1 MIEVLEIDKNGV
13 MNSVAEVGDTTSV
26 FDEDNLAQPKPVP
39 GYPNEYYI
47 PWGPD
52 DQLPYLIKKLVGDD
66 EVTSQNKYFNV
77 LTCYGA
83 GVQIHDKLTNKPTE
97 DVEVDDW
104 AFAQN
109 LPYLFLNMATDMKY
123 YFFSVVVVILSK
135 DRTRINR
142 ILHKDAC
149 YCRLQK
155 ADEEG
160 RIKHVYY
167 GNFRSSAAPLN
178 KVERIPLLDEIDPLG
193 DLRIRMGLKPG
204 NTGLRERSDNSYK
217 FAMIVRFPTAGCQ
230 FYPIPYYSAI
240 FRGGSYDEKRLIS
253 VGKLA
258 KLKNHTGIKYQIEV
272 ERGYWDRLVLDE
284 NITDPQKAQE
294 RIKKERENIREFVIG
309 LENSD
314 KAWITQYYVDPNG
327 KAVSDV
333 IIHNVESAKEG
344 GDWMDEINVSAN
356 TICYGDNV
364 HPNLVGAVPGKS
376 QSNNSGSD
384 KRELFTMKQS
394 LEVSSHDLLLRPLQV
409 SFRYNG
415 WTNVKPVVPMIML
428 TTLDE
433 HTDAKRVTN
442 HKQQQNDNK
451 GNA

>member
-1 MIEVLEIDKNGV
+1 MIEVLDIDSRNGV
-13 MNSVAEVGDTTSV
+13 MASISEVGDTTSV
-26 FDEDNLAQPKPVP
+26 FDEESIVQTRPVP
-39 GYPNEYYI
+39 GYENEEYV
-47 PWGPD
+47 PWGYD
-52 DQLPYLIKKLVGDD
+52 DQLPYTIKKLVGDD
-66 EVTSQNKYFNV
+66 EVTSQNKFFNV

-83 GVQIHDKLTNKPTE
+83 GVQIHDKTTDKPTE
-97 DVEVDDW
+97 NQEIDDW
-104 AFAQN
+104 AFSQN
-109 LPYLFLNMATDMKY
+109 LPYLFLNMATDLKY
-123 YFFSVVVVILSK
+123 YFFTVVVIILSK
-135 DRTRINR
+135 DQTRINR

-160 RIKHVYY
+160 RIRHVYY
-167 GNFRSSAAPLN
+167 ANFRTSAGPLK

-193 DLRIRMGLKPG
+193 DLKQRLGVNPDK
-204 NTGLRERSDNSYK
+204 TGRKQRTDESCK
-217 FAMIVRFPTAGCQ
+217 FAMLIRFPTAGCQ
-230 FYPIPYYSAI
+230 YYPIPYYSAI

-272 ERGYWDRLVLDE
+272 ERGYWERLVLEE
-284 NITDPQKAQE
+284 NISDPEKMKE
-294 RIKKERENIREFVIG
+294 RIKKERENIRDFVIG

-333 IIHNVESAKEG
+333 IIHNVEASKEG

-394 LEVSSHDLLLRPLQV
+394 LEVSSHDLLLRPLQA
-409 SFRYNG
+409 SLRFNG
-415 WTNVKPVVPMIML
+415 WNTVKPVVPMIML

-433 HTDAKRVTN
+433 HADAKRVTN
-442 HKQQQNDNK
+442 HKQQKEQ
-451 GNA
+451 

>member
-1 MIEVLEIDKNGV
+1 MIEVLDIDSRNGV
-13 MNSVAEVGDTTSV
+13 MASISEVGDTTSV
-26 FDEDNLAQPKPVP
+26 FDEESVVQARPVP
-39 GYPNEYYI
+39 GYNNEEYI
-47 PWGPD
+47 PWGYD

-66 EVTSQNKYFNV
+66 EVTSQNKFFNV

-83 GVQIHDKLTNKPTE
+83 GVQIHDKATDKPTADLE
-97 DVEVDDW
+97 IDDW
-104 AFAQN
+104 AFSQN
-109 LPYLFLNMATDMKY
+109 LPYLFLNMATDLKY
-123 YFFSVVVVILSK
+123 YFFTVVVIILSK
-135 DRTRINR
+135 DQTRINR

-160 RIKHVYY
+160 RIRHVYY
-167 GNFRSSAAPLN
+167 ANFRTSAGPLK

-193 DLRIRMGLKPG
+193 DLKQRLGVNPDK
-204 NTGLRERSDNSYK
+204 TGRKQRKDEGCK
-217 FAMIVRFPTAGCQ
+217 FAMLVRFPTAGCQ
-230 FYPIPYYSAI
+230 YYPIPYYSAI

-272 ERGYWDRLVLDE
+272 ERGYWERLVLEE
-284 NITDPQKAQE
+284 NITDPEKMKA
-294 RIKKERENIREFVIG
+294 RIKQERENIRDFVIG

-333 IIHNVESAKEG
+333 IIHNVEAAKEG

-394 LEVSSHDLLLRPLQV
+394 LEVSSHDLLLRPLQA
-409 SFRYNG
+409 SLRFNG
-415 WTNVKPVVPMIML
+415 WNTVKPVVPMIML

-433 HTDAKRVTN
+433 HADAKRVTN
-442 HKQQQNDNK
+442 HKQQKEQ
-451 GNA
+451 

>member
-1 MIEVLEIDKNGV
+1 MIEVLDLEQNGV
-13 MNSVAEVGDTTSV
+13 MASMVEVSDTTAV
-26 FDEDNLAQPKPVP
+26 FDEDSLAQPRPVP
-39 GYPNEYYI
+39 GFPHEEYI
-47 PWGPD
+47 PWGAD
-52 DQLPYLIKKLVGDD
+52 DQLPYIIQRLVGDD

-83 GVQIHDKLTNKPTE
+83 GVQLHDKDTDKPTV
-97 DVEVDDW
+97 DREVDDW

-109 LPYLFLNMATDMKY
+109 MPMLFLNMATDLKY
-123 YFFSVVVVILSK
+123 YFFVVVVIILSK

-142 ILHKDAC
+142 IVHKDAC
-149 YCRLQK
+149 YCRFQK
-155 ADEEG
+155 ADGEG
-160 RIKHVYY
+160 RINHVYY
-167 GNFRSSAAPLN
+167 GNFRISAAPL
-178 KVERIPLLDEIDPLG
+178 KTVERIPLLDEIDPLG
-193 DLRIRMGLKPG
+193 DLKTRMGLKADRDG
-204 NTGLRERSDNSYK
+204 RKGRKDDSLKY
-217 FAMIVRFPTAGCQ
+217 AMLVRFPTAGCQ

-272 ERGYWDRLVLDE
+272 ERGYWDRLVMEE
-284 NITDPQKAQE
+284 NITDPEKAKA
-294 RIKKERENIREFVIG
+294 RIKKERENIRDFVVG

-333 IIHNVESAKEG
+333 IIHNVEAAKEG

-394 LEVSSHDLLLRPLQV
+394 LEVSSHDLLLRPIQV
-409 SFRYNG
+409 ALRFNG
-415 WTNVKPVVPMIML
+415 WMNVKPVVPMIML

-433 HTDAKRVTN
+433 HTDAKRITN
-442 HKQQQNDNK
+442 HKTKRNNDY
-451 GNA
+451 